1 MTIRKKIKNILTN
14 EDLTIKG
21 LAENLSQKKG
31 TKINTD
37 SISQKLL
44 RDSIKYKDVEE
55 ILDILGYDIVFVKR
69 KNL

>member
-31 TKINTD
+31 TKINPD

>member
-21 LAENLSQKKG
+21 SAENLSQKKG
-31 TKINTD
+31 TKINPD